1 MRVCVLTS
9 SVVLPEGGEEAVCV
23 CVCVCVCMCV
33 CALTSS
39 VAGLRYFQKAVKKR
53 CQAELRGPIIVST
66 SRRNRAAPAKQPQTR
81 MHSSRMRTA
90 RSLPYGRVSLTDNP
104 PGQKPPEQIPP
115 GQRPI
120 VNRQTFAGS
129 KNTNLIISKC
139 RDRSAAMLDAKRSA
153 GIAPEVNLRILLH
166 AGNIARKQDYPPWL

>member
-1 MRVCVLTS
+1 MDLTRLGVS
-9 SVVLPEGGEEAVCV
+9 GYNGLLDFRWRSGFFSCKRIKVQYTLSGSFEKY
-23 CVCVCVCMCV
+23 
-33 CALTSS
+33 LT
-39 VAGLRYFQKAVKKR
+39 
-53 CQAELRGPIIVST
+53 
-66 SRRNRAAPAKQPQTR
+66 TR

-104 PGQKPPEQIPP
+104 PGQKPPGQKPPEQIPP

-120 VNRQTFAGS
+120 VNRQTFANS